1 MIMPSPVRS
10 GLLAITLT
18 TTACFAES
26 GMADEH
32 SAKID
37 EIFSEFATDQGP
49 GCSVGVI
56 QDGQYTLRRSYGMAS
71 LQHKVPLDSS
81 SVFRIASVS
90 KQFTAMSILLL
101 AEQGKLSL
109 DDDVH
114 KFLPDLMDYGYP
126 VTIRQM
132 LHHVAGM
139 ADYGDNPELFLNA
152 NGEEFRWGNEDYLS
166 TPEFYNKVKNVP
178 LKHPPGTKFLYSN
191 FAYFL
196 LGQVVEA
203 ASGKTLRE
211 YAGEN
216 IFSPLGMPHTQFN
229 DDVNRVIEKEAYG
242 YRKKK
247 DGGFELYMT
256 NLPYVGD
263 GGIYTSVDDFLAWD
277 QNYHNNRLGKA
288 DPQLISTMQTP
299 GPLTRVKDEGV
310 DTRYAMALEL
320 SDFQGHQKISH
331 SGSWVAFS
339 TYYAR
344 IPELNFS
351 VVTFCNSSEASAPAL
366 SDKVIQAFLN

>member
-1 MIMPSPVRS
+1 MLPPNPGNALIAIILASSACLASP
-10 GLLAITLT
+10 A
-18 TTACFAES
+18 
-26 GMADEH
+26 MADTH
-32 SAKID
+32 STMVDA
-37 EIFSEFATDQGP
+37 IFDEFATDKGP

-56 QDGQYTLRRSYGMAS
+56 QDGQYTLRRSYGMAN
-71 LQHKVPLDSS
+71 LQHNIPLDSS

-109 DDDVH
+109 DEDVH
-114 KFLPDLMDYGYP
+114 TYLPDLMDYGYP

-132 LHHVAGM
+132 LHHIAGM
-139 ADYGDNPELFLNA
+139 ADYGDSPELFLNA

-166 TPEFYNKVKNVP
+166 TKEFYNKVRNVP
-178 LKHPPGTKFLYSN
+178 LKHPPETKFLYSN

-203 ASGKTLRE
+203 ASGKTLRD
-211 YAGEN
+211 YAGEH
-216 IFSPLGMPHTQFN
+216 IFSPLGMSHTQFN

-247 DGGFELYMT
+247 DGEFELYMT

-263 GGIYTSVDDFLAWD
+263 GGIYTSIDDFLAWD
-277 QNYHNNRLGKA
+277 QNYYNNRLGKS
-288 DPQLISTMQTP
+288 DPNLISTMQTA
-299 GPLTRVKDEGV
+299 GPLTRMKEEGAE
-310 DTRYAMALEL
+310 TQYAMALEL
-320 SDFQGHQKISH
+320 TDFKGHQKISH

-344 IPELNFS
+344 IPDLKFS

-366 SDKVIQAFLN
+366 ADKVIHAYLD

>member
-1 MIMPSPVRS
+1 MPFTLRS
-10 GLLAITLT
+10 GLIAIALT
-18 TTACFAES
+18 VSS
-26 GMADEH
+26 GVTQSGVADER
-32 SAKID
+32 SDKVD
-37 EIFSEFATDQGP
+37 TIFSEFATDQGP

-56 QDGQYTLRRSYGMAS
+56 QDGQYALRRSYGMAN
-71 LQHKVPLDSS
+71 LQHGVPLDSS

-114 KFLPDLMDYGYP
+114 KYLPDLMDYGHT

-132 LHHVAGM
+132 LHHIAGM
-139 ADYGDNPELFLNA
+139 ADYGDSPELFPNA

-166 TPEFYNKVKNVP
+166 IPEFYNKVKKVP
-178 LKHPPGTKFLYSN
+178 LKHEPGTKFLYSN

-203 ASGKTLRE
+203 ASGKSLRD

-216 IFSPLGMPHTQFN
+216 IFTPLGMTHTQFN

-242 YRKKK
+242 YRKKE
-247 DGGFELYMT
+247 DGEFELYMT
-256 NLPYVGD
+256 NLSYVGD
-263 GGIYTSVDDFLAWD
+263 GGIYTSIDDFLAWD
-277 QNYHNNRLGKA
+277 QNYYANRLGKA

-299 GPLTRVKDEGV
+299 GPLTRVKEEGKE
-310 DTRYAMALEL
+310 TQYAMALEL
-320 SDFQGHQKISH
+320 SDFEGHQRISH

-344 IPELNFS
+344 IPDLKFS
-351 VVTFCNSSEASAPAL
+351 VVTFCNSSEASAPGLAE
-366 SDKVIQAFLN
+366 KVIHAYLD

>member
-1 MIMPSPVRS
+1 MPFTLRS
-10 GLLAITLT
+10 GLIAIALT
-18 TTACFAES
+18 VSS
-26 GMADEH
+26 GVTQSGVADER
-32 SAKID
+32 SDKVD
-37 EIFSEFATDQGP
+37 TIFSEFATDKGP

-56 QDGQYTLRRSYGMAS
+56 QDGQYALRRSYGMAN
-71 LQHKVPLDSS
+71 LQHGVPLDSS

-114 KFLPDLMDYGYP
+114 KYLPDLMDYGHT

-132 LHHVAGM
+132 LHHIAGM
-139 ADYGDNPELFLNA
+139 ADYGDSPELFPNA

-166 TPEFYNKVKNVP
+166 IPEFYNKVKKVP
-178 LKHPPGTKFLYSN
+178 LKHEPGTKFLYSN

-203 ASGKTLRE
+203 ASGKSLRD

-216 IFSPLGMPHTQFN
+216 IFTPLGMTHTQFN

-242 YRKKK
+242 YRKKE
-247 DGGFELYMT
+247 DGEFELYMT
-256 NLPYVGD
+256 NLSYVGD
-263 GGIYTSVDDFLAWD
+263 GGIYTSIDDFLAWD
-277 QNYHNNRLGKA
+277 QNYYANRLGKA

-299 GPLTRVKDEGV
+299 GPLTRVKEEGKE
-310 DTRYAMALEL
+310 TQYAMALEL
-320 SDFQGHQKISH
+320 SDFEGHQRISH

-344 IPELNFS
+344 IPDLKFS
-351 VVTFCNSSEASAPAL
+351 VVTFCNSSEASAPGLAE
-366 SDKVIQAFLN
+366 KVIHAYLD